1 MREENKINK
10 TNAYHE
16 VIEEPEASLLR
27 AIAKPAWV
35 LSSVNELPPDASIA
49 GDWTRLDA
57 SLFCCFKKQFAFRNK
72 IILQ

>member
-27 AIAKPAWV
+27 AIAKPA
-35 LSSVNELPPDASIA
+35 
-49 GDWTRLDA
+49 
-57 SLFCCFKKQFAFRNK
+57 
-72 IILQ
+72 